1 MPEHTELVRYE
12 VILDSSIDDDL
23 SRGFEGTIKRL
34 VYKSSAYL
42 LGEEM
47 HEELTGCGE

>member
-12 VILDSSIDDDL
+12 AIPNSSIDDDF